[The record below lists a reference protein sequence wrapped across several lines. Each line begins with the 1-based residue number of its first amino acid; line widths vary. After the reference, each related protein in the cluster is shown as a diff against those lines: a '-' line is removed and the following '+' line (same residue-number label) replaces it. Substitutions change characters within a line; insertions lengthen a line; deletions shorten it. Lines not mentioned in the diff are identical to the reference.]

1 MIKRYV
7 GTALVTLAM
16 TACGGPSA
24 PTSANAPQTSAAA
37 PAIQANTP
45 VSRGTP
51 SAGEADGEAVYK
63 QLCSSCHQMGIAGA
77 PKLGDRSAWEAR
89 IAQGANVLYEHSI
102 KGYTGTKG
110 MMPAKGGNPALSD
123 AKVQAAVDYMVEN
136 SR

>member
-1 MIKRYV
+1 MVDPARRP
-7 GTALVTLAM
+7 L
-16 TACGGPSA
+16 
-24 PTSANAPQTSAAA
+24 PTPRRPLRPRLQYRLIRPCREA
-37 PAIQANTP
+37 
-45 VSRGTP
+45 RR
-51 SAGEADGEAVYK
+51 AGEADGEAVYK

>member
-37 PAIQANTP
+37 PTAQNNAP
-45 VSRGTP
+45 P
-51 SAGEADGEAVYK
+51 QSAGRASDTDGEAAYK